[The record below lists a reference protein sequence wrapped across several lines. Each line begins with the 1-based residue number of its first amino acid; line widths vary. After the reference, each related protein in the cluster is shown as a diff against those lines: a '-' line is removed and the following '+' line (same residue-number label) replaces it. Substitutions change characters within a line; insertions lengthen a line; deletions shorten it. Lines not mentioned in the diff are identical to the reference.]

1 MVENRV
7 FFTVRDEFG
16 ASMSFQANNAIPYD
30 DLCKCINKDTLVEL
44 MCLDKLGY
52 TGDDIQFITPEE
64 YDERF
69 GDDEDG

>member
-7 FFTVRDEFG
+7 CFTVRGEFG
-16 ASMSFQANNAIPYD
+16 AQMRFESENTIPYEN
-30 DLCKCINKDTLVEL
+30 LCKCVNKDTLVEL
-44 MCLDKLGY
+44 MCLDSLGY

-69 GDDEDG
+69 GGDKDA

>member
-7 FFTVRDEFG
+7 CFTVRGEFG
-16 ASMSFQANNAIPYD
+16 AQMSFESENTIPYEA
-30 DLCKCINKDTLVEL
+30 LCKCVNKDTLIEL
-44 MCLDKLGY
+44 MRLDVAGY
-52 TGDDIQFITPEE
+52 TGKDIQFITPEE

>member
-7 FFTVRDEFG
+7 CFTVRGEFG
-16 ASMSFQANNAIPYD
+16 ARMGFASKNTISYE
-30 DLCKCINKDTLVEL
+30 DLCKCVNKDTLIE
-44 MCLDKLGY
+44 MMRLDVAGY

-69 GDDEDG
+69 GDDEDE

>member
-7 FFTVRDEFG
+7 CFTVRGEFG
-16 ASMSFQANNAIPYD
+16 AQMSFDANNIIPYE
-30 DLCKCINKDTLVEL
+30 DLAKCVNKDTLVEM
-44 MCLDKLGY
+44 MCLDSLGY

>member
-7 FFTVRDEFG
+7 CVTVRGEFG
-16 ASMSFQANNAIPYD
+16 AQMSFKAKNTIPYE
-30 DLCKCINKDTLVEL
+30 DLCKCINKDTLIEL
-44 MCLDKLGY
+44 MCLDGLGY

-64 YDERF
+64 YDEQF